1 MIFLHRLTIRPNKLP
16 LLMGRNF
23 IMYEKRVIS
32 YLPHR
37 VKADMALKYFAY
49 DANYRNCIFLINVFN

>member
-1 MIFLHRLTIRPNKLP
+1 
-16 LLMGRNF
+16 MGRNF